1 MKEINNF
8 SFQTSLCLADGVSF
22 PHKNGQN
29 WVVGRMDSFSPVFV
43 SDLKRGNYFSALEML
58 SNAINRGRA
67 ETEKKKSLKFLLV
80 TKILRKCS
88 ECSRYYGRSTE
99 CDFQSGYGFC
109 SRNDGFKLKIQSW
122 TFIFKFR
129 KEKKNNQLS
138 DFILQVHSLR

>member
-67 ETEKKKSLKFLLV
+67 ETEKKKVLNFFQLQKFFANVLNAVGITAEVQNVISKVDMVFVLV
-80 TKILRKCS
+80 MMDS
-88 ECSRYYGRSTE
+88 
-99 CDFQSGYGFC
+99 
-109 SRNDGFKLKIQSW
+109 N
-122 TFIFKFR
+122 
-129 KEKKNNQLS
+129 
-138 DFILQVHSLR
+138 